1 MSILSDTDSIYIIN
15 QVNTLTSQSKENTLL
30 SKIKSIFNTEKAF
43 YITVGI
49 LLFLI
54 IIFIS
59 FRKKIIR
66 YFKIRKIKKQIKSFN
81 EEFSCCLKN
90 TLKKQSERIRKS
102 YYCGKDLWKI
112 SQKPYSSST
121 TMEISSF
128 NKDKEMIDILLK
140 SDKSI
145 YSGSNL
151 PIETTDLNK
160 LQLRANII
168 SKDKINQILD
178 GKSNLEGWFSLE
190 WFNIYN
196 LLEYEWHNQNMLFLL
211 LLIPFILVFK
221 KIISKNATFEVSIP
235 KKELSNFK
243 YSFLRFL
250 PNLLFITSLILLII
264 SLSRPQKSNERIE
277 RWSEGIDIM
286 LVVDISE
293 SMQIED
299 FTPNRLESAKSVAKD
314 FIDGRFQDRIGLVVF
329 SGESY
334 SRCPLTSDYS
344 LLKKYIDE
352 INFDLISSRGT
363 AIGSAIAIAT
373 NRMRE
378 SISKTKILILLSDGD
393 NTAGNI
399 DPKTASEI
407 AKAYG
412 IKIYSIAIGKN
423 GKVPFGKDY
432 FGRPRYVENSLD
444 EKNLRDIAKT
454 TDGKFYRASNN
465 SSLKN
470 IFNEIDEFEKS
481 EIKENRFKNTV
492 DFYQYYLL
500 WGIIFLLTFI
510 LSKSTFVSN
519 IIKD

>member
-1 MSILSDTDSIYIIN
+1 
-15 QVNTLTSQSKENTLL
+15 
-30 SKIKSIFNTEKAF
+30 
-43 YITVGI
+43 
-49 LLFLI
+49 
-54 IIFIS
+54 
-59 FRKKIIR
+59 
-66 YFKIRKIKKQIKSFN
+66 
-81 EEFSCCLKN
+81 
-90 TLKKQSERIRKS
+90 
-102 YYCGKDLWKI
+102 
-112 SQKPYSSST
+112 
-121 TMEISSF
+121 ME
-128 NKDKEMIDILLK
+128 
-140 SDKSI
+140 
-145 YSGSNL
+145 
-151 PIETTDLNK
+151 
-160 LQLRANII
+160 
-168 SKDKINQILD
+168 
-178 GKSNLEGWFSLE
+178 KSNLEGWFSLE

-196 LLEYEWHNQNMLFLL
+196 LLEYEWYNQNMLFLL
-211 LLIPFILVFK
+211 LLIPLILIFK
-221 KIISKNATFEVSIP
+221 KIIFKNVTFEVSIP
-235 KKELSNFK
+235 KKELSYFK
-243 YSFLRFL
+243 YSFLRFI
-250 PNLLFITSLILLII
+250 PNLLFIISLILLII

-286 LVVDISE
+286 LVIDISE

-465 SSLKN
+465 SSLEN

-481 EIKENRFKNTV
+481 EIKENRYKNTV

-519 IIKD
+519 ILKD

>member
-1 MSILSDTDSIYIIN
+1 
-15 QVNTLTSQSKENTLL
+15 
-30 SKIKSIFNTEKAF
+30 
-43 YITVGI
+43 
-49 LLFLI
+49 
-54 IIFIS
+54 
-59 FRKKIIR
+59 
-66 YFKIRKIKKQIKSFN
+66 
-81 EEFSCCLKN
+81 
-90 TLKKQSERIRKS
+90 
-102 YYCGKDLWKI
+102 
-112 SQKPYSSST
+112 
-121 TMEISSF
+121 ME
-128 NKDKEMIDILLK
+128 
-140 SDKSI
+140 
-145 YSGSNL
+145 
-151 PIETTDLNK
+151 
-160 LQLRANII
+160 
-168 SKDKINQILD
+168 
-178 GKSNLEGWFSLE
+178 KSNLEGWFSLE

-196 LLEYEWHNQNMLFLL
+196 LLEYEWYNQNMLFLL
-211 LLIPFILVFK
+211 LLIPFILTFN
-221 KIISKNATFEVSIP
+221 KIISKNVTFEVSIP

-243 YSFLRFL
+243 YSFLRFI

-465 SSLKN
+465 SSLEN

-481 EIKENRFKNTV
+481 EIKENRYKNTV

-519 IIKD
+519 ILKD